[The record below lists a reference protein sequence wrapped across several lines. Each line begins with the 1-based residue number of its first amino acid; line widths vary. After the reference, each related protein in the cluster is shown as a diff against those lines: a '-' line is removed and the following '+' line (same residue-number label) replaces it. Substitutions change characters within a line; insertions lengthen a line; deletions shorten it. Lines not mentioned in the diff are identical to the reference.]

1 MGKLPN
7 ANQNCY
13 IDLRFHLMD
22 HCSFCGSEDHE
33 STDCTTL
40 AVPCTYDHGPEVVLP
55 PHSLMCC
62 PALHAFCSACK
73 IRGHL
78 AEVHGRN
85 WKSAGELRRLF
96 LESAPF
102 GLYTSLPFL
111 HRDKTN
117 AAKIT
122 NHHFKMCIAGK
133 SLQYSYCDYW
143 LYGGV
148 QDPSAELLEKSEK
161 YQERTLFNLTSTPE
175 TFKSLKFEK
184 ERVAELNKAKAE
196 GTVPEKS
203 KKKRL
208 SGAQCRKR
216 NRTLADNK
224 RREEEQ
230 QEKVRRD
237 NEHREN
243 GRRERE
249 RRDAAQRKNERRRS
263 DHMREE
269 DRLHADYHRGVRRY

>member
-1 MGKLPN
+1 
-7 ANQNCY
+7 
-13 IDLRFHLMD
+13 
-22 HCSFCGSEDHE
+22 
-33 STDCTTL
+33 
-40 AVPCTYDHGPEVVLP
+40 
-55 PHSLMCC
+55 MCC

-73 IRGHL
+73 IQGHL
-78 AEVHGRN
+78 AEVHSRS

-102 GLYTSLPFL
+102 ELYTSLPFF

-143 LYGGV
+143 LYGGI
-148 QDPSAELLEKSEK
+148 QDPSAELLKKSKK
-161 YQERTLFNLTSTPE
+161 YQEQTLFNLTSTPE
-175 TFKSLKFEK
+175 TFKSLQFEK
-184 ERVAELNKAKAE
+184 ERVAELNKEKAE
-196 GTVPEKS
+196 GTVPEKP

-224 RREEEQ
+224 QREEEQ
-230 QEKVRRD
+230 QEKVRRA
-237 NEHREN
+237 NERREN

-249 RRDAAQRKNERRRS
+249 RRDAAQRENERRRN
-263 DHMREE
+263 DRQHDEERRRNDRRREE
-269 DRLHADYHRGVRRY
+269 DRRRADYHRGVRRY

>member
-1 MGKLPN
+1 
-7 ANQNCY
+7 
-13 IDLRFHLMD
+13 
-22 HCSFCGSEDHE
+22 
-33 STDCTTL
+33 
-40 AVPCTYDHGPEVVLP
+40 
-55 PHSLMCC
+55 MCC

-78 AEVHGRN
+78 AEVHGRS
-85 WKSAGELRRLF
+85 WKSAGELRCLF

-102 GLYTSLPFL
+102 GLYTSLPYL
-111 HRDKTN
+111 KMN

-122 NHHFKMCIAGK
+122 NYHFKMCIAGK

-148 QDPSAELLEKSEK
+148 QDPTAELLKNSEK
-161 YQERTLFNLTSTPE
+161 YQERTLFNLTLTPE
-175 TFKSLKFEK
+175 TFKSLQFEK
-184 ERVAELNKAKAE
+184 DRVAELNKEKAK
-196 GTVPEKS
+196 GTVTEKP

-224 RREEEQ
+224 QREEEQ
-230 QEKVRRD
+230 QEKVRHANKR
-237 NEHREN
+237 RKN

-249 RRDAAQRKNERRRS
+249 RRDTAQRENKRRRN
-263 DHMREE
+263 DRQRDEERHRNDCRREE
-269 DRLHADYHRGVRRY
+269 DRRRTDYHRGVRRY

>member
-1 MGKLPN
+1 
-7 ANQNCY
+7 
-13 IDLRFHLMD
+13 MD
-22 HCSFCGSEDHE
+22 HCSFCGLEDHK

-40 AVPCTYDHGPEVVLP
+40 TVPCTYDHGPEVVLP

-122 NHHFKMCIAGK
+122 NHHFKMCIGGK

-148 QDPSAELLEKSEK
+148 QDPSAELLKKSKK

-175 TFKSLKFEK
+175 TFKSLKFEGRRNSSGK
-184 ERVAELNKAKAE
+184 
-196 GTVPEKS
+196 P

-216 NRTLADNK
+216 NQTLADNK
-224 RREEEQ
+224 QREEEQ
-230 QEKVRRD
+230 QEKVQRA
-237 NEHREN
+237 NERREN

-249 RRDAAQRKNERRRS
+249 RRDAAQRENERRRN
-263 DHMREE
+263 DRQRDEERRRNDRRREE
-269 DRLHADYHRGVRRY
+269 DRRRADYHRGVRCYYKQKIALKTF